1 MSIFIYPVEGSRNA
15 NEAVFPDLFKKEM
28 KLECR
33 QMYIEYNIN
42 YTCTVLIKVNPTL
55 IKDISSFS
63 WLYIILRSSNVT
75 I

>member
-1 MSIFIYPVEGSRNA
+1 MYPVEGSRNA
-15 NEAVFPDLFKKEM
+15 NEAVFPDLLKKM

-33 QMYIEYNIN
+33 QMYIDYK
-42 YTCTVLIKVNPTL
+42 YTCTVLIKVNTTL
-55 IKDISSFS
+55 IKDISSFL